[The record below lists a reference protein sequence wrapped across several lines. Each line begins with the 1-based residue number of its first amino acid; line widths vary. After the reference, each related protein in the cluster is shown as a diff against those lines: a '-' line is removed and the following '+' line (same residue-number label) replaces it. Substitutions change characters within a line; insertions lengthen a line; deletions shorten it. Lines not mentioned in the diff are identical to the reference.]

1 MSSFAELERD
11 MIVERTQQGKTIGR
25 KRKDFREGMTRKFK
39 KKQIE
44 LALQLLGKH
53 TYTEVES
60 MTGISKRT
68 LIRQKKEQEEK
79 KTLNKINSYSFICC
93 YGIYLLLKSLI
104 TYISELFRITKA
116 CSCRAGFCCFNII
129 THDHFTPVS

>member
-68 LIRQKKEQEEK
+68 LIRQKKNK
-79 KTLNKINSYSFICC
+79 KRK
-93 YGIYLLLKSLI
+93 
-104 TYISELFRITKA
+104 R
-116 CSCRAGFCCFNII
+116 
-129 THDHFTPVS
+129 H